1 MTCWI
6 LSGVMI
12 RIYATNMRHR
22 IFAIFLWVSVILLF
36 CIVFVSILVS
46 VILLICSVF
55 VIFVRISIILFTCS
69 VFVILII
76 LVSIILMTNAVCVTL
91 ITISIKLVLFVLN
104 TRILLRNSFFLY
116 KSDGCG
122 CVSLLGSMVLR
133 PINPNQCQLNGQK

>member
-46 VILLICSVF
+46 AILLICSVF

-76 LVSIILMTNAVCVTL
+76 LVSIILMTNAVFVTL
-91 ITISIKLVLFVLN
+91 IMISMQTCAFCAEHQDTSQEFL
-104 TRILLRNSFFLY
+104 FLY

-122 CVSLLGSMVLR
+122 CVSRFGSMVLR